1 MYSKVIQIHIKF
13 YLVNQFILY
22 FPPKNAEKLLTMK
35 NKTIIN
41 KKCLAVIVLTMLS
54 ATLQAGESKMNLK
67 IINKHTHIFS
77 YCCFKFFEAL
87 RCFSQCYP
95 FRISPVRT
103 PDRKGGSLRKCMFS
117 WVFQFCNFNDP
128 ATQTSDLWLLFPDQ
142 SFTGGVLLSESLIEK
157 NA

>member
-1 MYSKVIQIHIKF
+1 
-13 YLVNQFILY
+13 
-22 FPPKNAEKLLTMK
+22 MK

-128 ATQTSDLWLLFPDQ
+128 ATQTSDLWLL
-142 SFTGGVLLSESLIEK
+142 SRSELHSWSAAFWIANRKECIVSLKIC
-157 NA
+157 